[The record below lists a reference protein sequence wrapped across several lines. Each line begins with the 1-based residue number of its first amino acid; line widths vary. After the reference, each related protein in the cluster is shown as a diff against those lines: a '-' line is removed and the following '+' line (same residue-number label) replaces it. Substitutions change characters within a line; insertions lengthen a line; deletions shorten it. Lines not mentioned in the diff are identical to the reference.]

1 MSGMLTNFFRL
12 FAANSL
18 NRGIPFLLAVLAA
31 CFAWTGA
38 SLSAQ
43 DKPLQTVE
51 ETCTAFAY
59 APDGRI
65 AYSVRKLYSS
75 RRIDYQRDDIWV
87 LGADGKRKKIV
98 NGEKLVQGGGD
109 VFSYAIQS
117 MRWSPDSTRLTVEM
131 LTSEMINAKGDTQ
144 EGEATLMID
153 ENGKEIKIIR
163 GDSVIPD
170 AYDATWLSDDATVVY
185 MSEAVKPKL
194 LFHIGQTRP
203 AVGRG
208 GVIFFGHTF
217 SAVAWN
223 AKQNTAVAIE
233 RNASL
238 SGPPRLVALD
248 LAKESIRELATLDGF
263 AGGLVL
269 SPSGARVAYYRDADV
284 LEIREL
290 AHPEMF
296 TRMKVTFGILEWA
309 ADEQRLLLKR
319 GLEKKTADLVWVR
332 VPQTISAPA
341 GGAIPEA
348 DVQPALHGLTFR
360 DFELSPD
367 GRQLA
372 VIEPGKRSLVIY
384 PAQ

>member
-1 MSGMLTNFFRL
+1 MSYIFTGLSQL
-12 FAANSL
+12 FTADSW
-18 NRGIPFLLAVLAA
+18 NRRSTSLLAIVLGWIAIVPVCA
-31 CFAWTGA
+31 
-38 SLSAQ
+38 LAQ

-51 ETCTAFAY
+51 ETVTAFAY

-87 LGADGKRKKIV
+87 LGTDGKRKKIA

-131 LTSEMINAKGDTQ
+131 LTSQMTNATGDTQ
-144 EGEATLMID
+144 EGEVTLMID
-153 ENGKEIKIIR
+153 DNGKEIKIIR

-170 AYDATWLSDDATVVY
+170 AYDATWLADNATVVY
-185 MSEAVKPKL
+185 LSEAAKPKL

-208 GVIFFGHTF
+208 GVIFFGHMFTT
-217 SAVAWN
+217 VAWN

-248 LAKESIRELATLDGF
+248 LAKESSRELATLDGF
-263 AGGLVL
+263 SGGLVL
-269 SPSGARVAYYRDADV
+269 SPSGARVAYYKDPDV

-290 AHPEMF
+290 AHPEKF
-296 TRMKVTFGILEWA
+296 ARMKVTFGILQWA
-309 ADEQRLLLKR
+309 ADEQRILLKR
-319 GLEKKTADLVWVR
+319 GLKKKTADLVWVR
-332 VPQTISAPA
+332 VPQTIGAPTA
-341 GGAIPEA
+341 GPIPEA
-348 DVQPALHGLTFR
+348 DVQPVLHGLTFR

-384 PAQ
+384 PVQ